1 MKLIRIQR
9 PKGRRERPWL
19 DVFPPDPRDPDVV
32 RAKALGRAAEIR
44 RAPSAVLTR
53 T

>member
-19 DVFPPDPRDPDVV
+19 DVLPPDPRDPDVV
-32 RAKALGRAAEIR
+32 RVKALGRAANR
-44 RAPSAVLTR
+44 RQQVPSK
-53 T
+53 